1 MPALLIAFLVFALV
15 AGSIVGVCFLA
26 MGTPGATLRRR
37 VQDRLQ
43 QIGLPAE
50 GGQDQTAAGGLIKT
64 RPAGPLPTV
73 DRVAGRTSRGFKV
86 ERWIRQ
92 SGAKMS
98 ISAILLTSFGCG
110 GGIGLLAWM
119 LVGQWGIAFAAGVA
133 GLVVPVIVLRKR
145 RRDRLHKSEERF
157 PEAFDLISR
166 AIRAG
171 HALSAGLKM
180 AAEEL
185 DDPVGPE
192 FRETFDEQNFG
203 LPLKDALNNLSDRV
217 PSLDVL
223 ACGLTGTFY
232 TSGNEREPLERKE
245 SDMTKKRHTPEQI
258 VTLLRQV
265 EVAVANGKGTP
276 QACKEAAITE
286 QTYYRWRKEYG
297 GLKLAQAKRLKE
309 LEKENSRLKHV
320 VAELSLE
327 KQILREVAQ
336 GNS

>member
-1 MPALLIAFLVFALV
+1 MPALLTALLVFALV

-43 QIGLPAE
+43 QIGLPGE
-50 GGQDQTAAGGLIKT
+50 GGHGGQNQAAEGGLIKT
-64 RPAGPLPTV
+64 RPTGPLPTV

-86 ERWIRQ
+86 ERWIQQ

-98 ISAILLTSFGCG
+98 ISAVLLTSFGSG
-110 GGIGLLAWM
+110 SGIALLAWM

-145 RRDRLHKSEERF
+145 RRDRLHKFEEQF
-157 PEAFDLISR
+157 PEALDLISR

-171 HALSAGLKM
+171 HAFSAGLKM
-180 AAEEL
+180 AADEL

-217 PSLDVL
+217 PSLDVRFFATAVLIQRETGGNLSEILDNL
-223 ACGLTGTFY
+223 A
-232 TSGNEREPLERKE
+232 
-245 SDMTKKRHTPEQI
+245 
-258 VTLLRQV
+258 
-265 EVAVANGKGTP
+265 
-276 QACKEAAITE
+276 
-286 QTYYRWRKEYG
+286 
-297 GLKLAQAKRLKE
+297 
-309 LEKENSRLKHV
+309 HV
-320 VAELSLE
+320 VRERF
-327 KQILREVAQ
+327 KILREVRVHTAHGRLTGYVLVALPAVLVVVLLFINPDQ
-336 GNS
+336 VNLLFRERMGQMMLTAAIVLQTIGYVWIKQVVKIEV